1 MSYIIDQT
9 KLLLQTPVLINSLL
23 SICTTR
29 NWLAP
34 TLSAIRFQAYLIQA
48 VPPGSDYLRYLQL
61 PGVLPERASALA
73 KKAEVTVDALRVLDQ
88 EKDIKYAEVKNAVA
102 KWGQIDLV
110 DASFKGILFCSS
122 NLVTT
127 LT

>member
-1 MSYIIDQT
+1 M
-9 KLLLQTPVLINSLL
+9 LINSLL

-61 PGVLPERASALA
+61 PGVLPERASTLA